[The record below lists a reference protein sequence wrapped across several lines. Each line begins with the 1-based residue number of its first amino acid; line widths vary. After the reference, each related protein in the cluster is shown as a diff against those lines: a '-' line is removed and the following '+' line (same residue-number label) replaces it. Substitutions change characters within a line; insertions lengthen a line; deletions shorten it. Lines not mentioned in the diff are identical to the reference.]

1 LPAFQST
8 RRELLAQWDE
18 ATAEDLRQLQRAAN
32 RVSKRLKDRV
42 RVSVKRSA
50 SLGDLESITR
60 GHCSGNISQPLER
73 LRTTEDLS
81 LTERRL

>member
-1 LPAFQST
+1 LKPKEIELKARKAKLAQLQST

-50 SLGDLESITR
+50 SLGDNLWRYGVT
-60 GHCSGNISQPLER
+60 GP
-73 LRTTEDLS
+73 
-81 LTERRL
+81 